1 MNKVLFLSK
10 CPVISECI
18 ITCPFLWLTSW
29 HPCEHIKHYVLTN
42 SCCLSD
48 FFSLSLFQQSKKRG
62 LSKCLPVSYQHLPA
76 GQIYSFSVQKKKKK
90 RWGSAVM
97 LKRLHPHVELLYTM
111 FMYDCTFCANWYRM
125 ITSVSSEKAADMC
138 VQSICLLM
146 MQCNYVTRK
155 TILYVTHIKLF

>member
-1 MNKVLFLSK
+1 MSTSSTMYWQIAAVYLTFSAWVYFSSPRKGVFQNVCLCL
-10 CPVISECI
+10 ISICLLDKYI
-18 ITCPFLWLTSW
+18 PFL
-29 HPCEHIKHYVLTN
+29 C
-42 SCCLSD
+42 
-48 FFSLSLFQQSKKRG
+48 
-62 LSKCLPVSYQHLPA
+62 
-76 GQIYSFSVQKKKKK
+76 KKKKK